1 MKAPAVMGI
10 NKIILVIVLFSASIL
25 FSQQNE
31 LPEIIY
37 NYINT
42 SPQNAAVYLNGS
54 YIGSSP
60 CRFANNI
67 IDTTGKNEIIIKLS
81 GYHDFNFEF
90 GFADVPLNKSFSLV
104 PKNSMVDDKQ
114 VVLKNQLQLFN
125 TRRDFI
131 PVTISAILTA
141 GSAII
146 SFYFKR
152 MANERYD
159 EYLFTGDPN
168 TLSKTQKYDVYS
180 GIGLCAF
187 EVSFVSLLY
196 YLVIK

>member
-1 MKAPAVMGI
+1 VIGI
-10 NKIILVIVLFSASIL
+10 NKIIFAVIL
-25 FSQQNE
+25 FSFSVVRTQQIE

-42 SPQNAAVYLNGS
+42 SPQNAAVYLNGN

-67 IDTTGKNEIIIKLS
+67 IDTMDKNEIMIKLN

-90 GFADVPLNKSFSLV
+90 GFADIPLNKSISLV
-104 PKNSMVDDKQ
+104 PKNSLIHDNP
-114 VVLKNQLQLFN
+114 VVLKNRLQLFN
-125 TRRDFI
+125 TRREI
-131 PVTISAILTA
+131 VPVAISGILTA
-141 GSAII
+141 GSAIL

-168 TLSKTQKYDVYS
+168 TLKKTQKYDLYS
-180 GIGLCAF
+180 GIGLGAF

-196 YLVIK
+196 FLLIK

>member
-1 MKAPAVMGI
+1 MGI
-10 NKIILVIVLFSASIL
+10 NKIIFFVIL
-25 FSQQNE
+25 FSFSFVGAQQIE

-42 SPQNAAVYLNGS
+42 SPQNAAVYLNGN
-54 YIGSSP
+54 YIGSTP

-67 IDTTGKNEIIIKLS
+67 IDTTGKNEISIKLN
-81 GYHDFNFEF
+81 GYHDFKFDF
-90 GFADVPLNKSFSLV
+90 GFADVPLNKSISLV
-104 PKNSMVDDKQ
+104 PKNSMVDDNQIVQKNR
-114 VVLKNQLQLFN
+114 LKLFN
-125 TRRDFI
+125 TQRKLV
-131 PVTISAILTA
+131 PVAISGILTA
-141 GSAII
+141 GSAIL

-168 TLSKTQKYDVYS
+168 TLSKTKKFDLYS

-196 YLVIK
+196 FLLIK

>member
-1 MKAPAVMGI
+1 MIGI
-10 NKIILVIVLFSASIL
+10 NKIIFAVIL
-25 FSQQNE
+25 FSFSVVRTQQIE

-42 SPQNAAVYLNGS
+42 SPQNAAVYLNGN

-67 IDTTGKNEIIIKLS
+67 IDTMDKNEIMIKLN

-90 GFADVPLNKSFSLV
+90 GFADIPLNKSISLV
-104 PKNSMVDDKQ
+104 PKNSLIHDNP
-114 VVLKNQLQLFN
+114 VVLKNRLQLFN
-125 TRRDFI
+125 TRREI
-131 PVTISAILTA
+131 VPVAISGILTA
-141 GSAII
+141 GSAIL

-168 TLSKTQKYDVYS
+168 TLKKTQKYDLYS
-180 GIGLCAF
+180 GIGLCTF

-196 YLVIK
+196 FLLIK